1 MNDAGWGKLSGKEGQ
16 LAKIDFLGKLNAF
29 VSTLNGAQES
39 IDERIILKKCD
50 KMDLSQI
57 NSSADYMNI
66 AANSEHLVI
75 IEELVKIWMRQIEI
89 VLAESEQIR
98 READN
103 IGPRAELDYWKKRTS
118 KFNYLLDQVKSHEVK
133 AALGVLHAAK
143 SRLLNKWRELDTKIT
158 DSANEARD
166 NVKYLYTCMRFCDP
180 LYSSDPVSMLSDI
193 PGLINAIR
201 MIHSISR
208 YYNTSE
214 RMTSLFLKVTN
225 QMITACKAYVS
236 VNGTQTI
243 WLQPQAD
250 LIKKLKDC
258 IKLNNEYQNFFK
270 KTKEKLAQ
278 MPDERPFDFSEMYIF
293 GKFDTFTRRCQKI
306 IDVFET
312 INIYS
317 KLQESKIEGID
328 MLAAKF
334 NGTIVVLKKKN
345 YDFLDQRRQD
355 FDNDYD
361 DFKRAIQDL
370 QVKQFL
376 RLLNLHRLKL

>member
-1 MNDAGWGKLSGKEGQ
+1 MPVLNNMADANWGKISGKDGQ
-16 LAKIDFLGKLNAF
+16 MAKIDFLGKLNTF
-29 VSTLNGAQES
+29 VSVLNGAQES
-39 IDERIILKKCD
+39 IDERVVLKSSD
-50 KMDLSQI
+50 KYDLSQI
-57 NSSADYMNI
+57 QTPSDYLSV
-66 AANSEHLVI
+66 ANNTEALNT
-75 IEELVKIWMRQIEI
+75 IEEIVRVWMKQIEL

-118 KFNYLLDQVKSHEVK
+118 KFNYLLDQVKEQEVK
-133 AALGVLHAAK
+133 AALGVLQAAK
-143 SRLLNKWRELDTKIT
+143 SRLLIKWRELDTKIT

-166 NVKYLYTCMRFCDP
+166 NVKYLYTLEKFCDP
-180 LYSSDPVSMLSDI
+180 LYNSDPVSMLSDI

-225 QMITACKAYVS
+225 QMITACKSYVS
-236 VNGTQTI
+236 EKGTQTV
-243 WLQPQAD
+243 WSQPQAD

-258 IKLNNEYQNFFK
+258 IKLNQEYQNCFQ

-306 IDVFET
+306 IDIFDT

-317 KLQESKIEGID
+317 KLQESKIEG
-328 MLAAKF
+328 LCFFLKF
-334 NGTIVVLKKKN
+334 N
-345 YDFLDQRRQD
+345 
-355 FDNDYD
+355 
-361 DFKRAIQDL
+361 
-370 QVKQFL
+370 
-376 RLLNLHRLKL
+376 LNESIL